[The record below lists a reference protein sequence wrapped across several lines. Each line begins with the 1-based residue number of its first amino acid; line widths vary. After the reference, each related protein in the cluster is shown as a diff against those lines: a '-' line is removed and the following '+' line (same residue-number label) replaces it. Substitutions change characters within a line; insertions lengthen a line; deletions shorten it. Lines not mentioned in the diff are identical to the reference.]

1 MGMNLVET
9 FSLAYEA
16 LKERRLRS
24 TLTIIMVVMG
34 ASLIIALDGTGNGF
48 SGFIDSQ
55 FKTLGTNV
63 IILQPRS
70 SSFKMDKTFI
80 DSISKIEGVSEVIP
94 YIQQIS
100 PISSG
105 GEDQSTIVVGVDQS
119 KLPLLF
125 PTISLQNG
133 AYVASS
139 DSVGIALGSEIA
151 DTDSASGPFASVGQT
166 AKLKYQRYEGT
177 KPVISQR
184 AFSVR
189 GTLNTIGSS
198 IVPVDNMVFISL
210 SAADSFFERGGIYDG
225 VYVVTEGTELNSA
238 VQNRIRDRYSS
249 DITITSPQAIAN
261 VIDNIKS
268 GVYLFITIVAYV
280 SLLVASVGI
289 ITTLHTSMMERIKEI
304 GLLKALGFN
313 NTLVL
318 TLFLDEAAIIGIVGG
333 CIGMGSGI
341 GLAYVMSSF
350 VGKSFKISG
359 TSIQIIPSFN
369 PVTLLN
375 TWLLC
380 VILSMISGFYPAW
393 RASRLDPVVALRHE

>member
-1 MGMNLVET
+1 MKLLET

-24 TLTIIMVVMG
+24 TLTILMVVMS

-48 SGFIDSQ
+48 TNFIDSQ
-55 FKTLGTNV
+55 FNTLGTNV

-70 SSFKMDKTFI
+70 SSFKMDKTAI
-80 DSISKIEGVSEVIP
+80 DTISKIDGVSEVIA

-100 PISSG
+100 TISSEG
-105 GEDQSTIVVGVDQS
+105 ADQTAVVVGVDQS
-119 KLPLLF
+119 KLPILF
-125 PTISLQNG
+125 PTISLQSG

-139 DSVGIALGSEIA
+139 DSVGILLGSEV
-151 DTDSASGPFASVGQT
+151 THMDSTSGSFANIGQT
-166 AKLKYQRYEGT
+166 IKLKYQRYDGQ
-177 KPVISQR
+177 KPIVSQR

-198 IVPVDNMVFISL
+198 IVPVDQMVFISL
-210 SAADSFFERGGIYDG
+210 SAADNFFERGGIYDG
-225 VYVVTEGTELNSA
+225 VYVVTESTGINSM
-238 VQNRIRDRYSS
+238 VQNRIRTLYSS

-268 GVYLFITIVAYV
+268 GVYLFISIVAYV

-304 GLLKALGFN
+304 GLLKAIGFS

-318 TLFLDEAAIIGIVGG
+318 TLFLNEAAIIGIVGG
-333 CIGMGSGI
+333 CIGIGFGI
-341 GLAYVMSSF
+341 GLSFVMSTF
-350 VGKSFKISG
+350 VGRSFRIGG
-359 TSIQIIPSFN
+359 TSVLIIPWFS
-369 PVTLLN
+369 PMTLFA

-380 VILSMISGFYPAW
+380 VALSMVSGFYPAW
-393 RASRLDPVVALRHE
+393 RASRLDPVVALRQE

>member
-1 MGMNLVET
+1 MNLVET